1 MTSYFDFAQKILLGG
16 SLEDKI
22 TDIEFNWSPWED
34 YTLPKAPF
42 RSERL
47 QFSDEQL
54 KFPKANR
61 LNENDKKAMAL
72 HSFANH
78 ELLAI
83 EMMAAAMLIYPHYSD
98 EDFRFKRGILSAL
111 RDEQKHLRL
120 YIKRLNELGYEF
132 GDFPLN
138 DFFWRQMDKL
148 KTPAQY
154 LAVMSLTFEA
164 ANLDFAQ
171 HYSNIFR
178 SFGDE
183 ETAKVL
189 DIVLEDEISHV
200 AFGAHWM
207 KRWKMDKNLW
217 DYYQASLPWPLT
229 PARSKGIGFDPKI
242 HSKAIN
248 DEEFVASLIG
258 FDDQFKITKR
268 D

>member
-1 MTSYFDFAQKILLGG
+1 MTSYFDFAQKILLAG

-22 TDIEFNWSPWED
+22 TDIEFEWGPWKNFH
-34 YTLPKAPF
+34 LPQVPV
-42 RSERL
+42 RSDRL
-47 QFSDEQL
+47 KFSDDQL
-54 KFPKANR
+54 KFPKSNR

-83 EMMAAAMLIYPHYSD
+83 EMMAAAMLIYPHHSD
-98 EDFRFKRGILSAL
+98 DDLRFKKGILSAL
-111 RDEQKHLRL
+111 KDEQKHLSL

-171 HYSNIFR
+171 HYAKIFR

-229 PARSKGIGFDPKI
+229 PARSKGIGFDPVV
-242 HSKAIN
+242 HRRAMN
-248 DEEFVASLIG
+248 DEGFISSLVD

-268 D
+268 V